1 MNENINLP
9 IETRLYKTK
18 IINDE
23 KSHLIVDN
31 EICAKCKNPLCTIV
45 CPANVYKFQDE
56 TKKVIMVNYENCLE
70 CGACKICCKHIKW
83 NYPEVRY
90 GVNYKFE

>member
-1 MNENINLP
+1 MSDNSQMP

-18 IINDE
+18 IINDD
-23 KSHLIVDN
+23 KSHLILDN
-31 EICAKCKNPLCTIV
+31 EICIKCQNRICLSI
-45 CPANVYKFQDE
+45 CPANVYKLQNE
-56 TKKVIMVNYENCLE
+56 LEKVIMVNYENCLE

-90 GVNYKFE
+90 GVSYKFG